1 VFLATGPFEGA
12 LVLGHNWRVAYSLP
26 VARPV
31 YRNDGGTRGSPVD
44 ATRNMVVD
52 KNRNNVATPVQRHAA
67 PYHLATAE
75 LRMP

>member
-1 VFLATGPFEGA
+1 MFLTTRPIEDAS
-12 LVLGHNWRVAYSLP
+12 LLGHSGRVAYALP
-26 VARPV
+26 VARRV

-44 ATRNMVVD
+44 ATRNHRCRQH
-52 KNRNNVATPVQRHAA
+52 KNNVATPVQHHAV